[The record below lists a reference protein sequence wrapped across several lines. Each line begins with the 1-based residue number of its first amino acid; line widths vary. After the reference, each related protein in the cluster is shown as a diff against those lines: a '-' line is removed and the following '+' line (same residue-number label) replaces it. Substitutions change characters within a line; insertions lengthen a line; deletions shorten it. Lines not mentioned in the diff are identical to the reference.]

1 MEQKTYIEPAD
12 SLAGTDVDSVADKDH
27 ESDPTLKA
35 IYRILVL
42 IALMLGANVLYFGR
56 DLIMPLVLGLLLAM
70 TLSPVVRGLS
80 NYRISAP
87 IVSVLMISIAGL
99 VVTLGAYSLS
109 DSLSELVNSAPIVKE
124 KIEARL
130 LDYKEPIDSV
140 KKASDQLGTLV
151 ESINGEEVATVAVE
165 QPNLITA
172 AASSFATSATT
183 FAIALFMALFLLATG
198 TLFHEKLLD
207 LMSGPA
213 EKKQALK
220 IVYDIENQVSRYL
233 LTITIINAG
242 LGAVIAAVM
251 ALLNVPNP
259 IIWGIVAMFLNFLPF
274 VGAIVGSLAVGLV
287 SITTFD
293 SIGQALLA
301 PLLYYICSLIEGS
314 FITPLIIG
322 HRMSLNIVAV
332 FLSVTIWGWL
342 WGIPGVLMAV
352 PILVVIKV
360 ICDHIQG
367 WAAFGHFLTGRIDWD
382 PKVN

>member
-1 MEQKTYIEPAD
+1 MDQKANIEQTEYRANNTSQPD
-12 SLAGTDVDSVADKDH
+12 R
-27 ESDPTLKA
+27 TLSA
-35 IYRILVL
+35 IYRVLVL

-70 TLSPVVRGLS
+70 TLSPVVRATS
-80 NYRISAP
+80 NYRVPAP
-87 IVSVLMISIAGL
+87 IVSIIMIAIAGL
-99 VVTLGAYSLS
+99 IVTLGTYSLS
-109 DSLSELVNSAPIVKE
+109 DSLSDLIDSVPTVKE
-124 KIEARL
+124 KIETRL

-140 KKASDQLGTLV
+140 KQASDQLGTLV

-207 LMSGPA
+207 LMQGL
-213 EKKQALK
+213 EQKKQALK

-242 LGAVIAAVM
+242 LGVVIATMM
-251 ALLNVPNP
+251 AFLHVPNP
-259 IIWGIVAMFLNFLPF
+259 IVWGIVAMFLNFLPF
-274 VGAIVGSLAVGLV
+274 VGAAVGAVGVGLV

-293 SIGQALLA
+293 TIGPALLA
-301 PLLYYICSLIEGS
+301 SLIYYTCSLIEGS

-360 ICDHIQG
+360 ICDHVHG
-367 WAAFGHFLTGRIDWD
+367 WAAFGHFLTGRIDWES
-382 PKVN
+382 K

>member
-1 MEQKTYIEPAD
+1 MDSKANIER
-12 SLAGTDVDSVADKDH
+12 TEHRADKGNSQD
-27 ESDPTLKA
+27 STLSA
-35 IYRILVL
+35 IYRVLVL
-42 IALMLGANVLYFGR
+42 IALMLGSNVLYFGR

-70 TLSPVVRGLS
+70 TLSPVVRATS
-80 NYRISAP
+80 NYRVPAP
-87 IVSVLMISIAGL
+87 IVSIIMIAMAGL
-99 VVTLGAYSLS
+99 IVTLGTYSLS
-109 DSLSELVNSAPIVKE
+109 DSLSDLIDSVPTVKE
-124 KIEARL
+124 KIETRL

-140 KKASDQLGTLV
+140 KQASDQLGTLV

-207 LMSGPA
+207 LMPGL
-213 EKKQALK
+213 EQKKQALK
-220 IVYDIENQVSRYL
+220 IVYDIENNVSRYL
-233 LTITIINAG
+233 LTITMINAG
-242 LGAVIAAVM
+242 LGVVIATMM
-251 ALLNVPNP
+251 AILHVPNP
-259 IIWGIVAMFLNFLPF
+259 IVWGIVAMFLNFLPF
-274 VGAIVGSLAVGLV
+274 VGAAVGAVAVGLV

-293 SIGQALLA
+293 TIGPALLA
-301 PLLYYICSLIEGS
+301 SLIYYTCSLIEGS

-352 PILVVIKV
+352 PILVVVKV
-360 ICDHIQG
+360 ICDHVHG
-367 WAAFGHFLTGRIDWD
+367 WAAFGHFLSGRIDWES
-382 PKVN
+382 K

>member
-1 MEQKTYIEPAD
+1 MDLQTNIERSEERANNSKPQEKT
-12 SLAGTDVDSVADKDH
+12 LT
-27 ESDPTLKA
+27 A

-42 IALMLGANVLYFGR
+42 IALMLGSNVLYFGR

-70 TLSPVVRGLS
+70 TLSPVVRAAS
-80 NYRISAP
+80 NYKVPASIA
-87 IVSVLMISIAGL
+87 SVLMIAIAGL
-99 VVTLGAYSLS
+99 VVTLGTYSLS
-109 DSLSELVNSAPIVKE
+109 DSLSELIDSIPTVKDT
-124 KIEARL
+124 IESRL

-140 KKASDQLGTLV
+140 KQVSDQLGTLV
-151 ESINGEEVATVAVE
+151 ESINGEKVTTVAVE

-207 LMSGPA
+207 LMPGRKQ
-213 EKKQALK
+213 KKQALK

-242 LGAVIAAVM
+242 LGVVIATMM
-251 ALLNVPNP
+251 AILQVPNP
-259 IIWGIVAMFLNFLPF
+259 IVWGIAAMFLNFLPF
-274 VGAIVGSLAVGLV
+274 VGAAVGAVAVGLV

-293 SIGQALLA
+293 TIGPALLA
-301 PLLYYICSLIEGS
+301 SLIYYTCSLIEGS
-314 FITPLIIG
+314 FITPLVIG

-360 ICDHIQG
+360 ICDHVHG
-367 WAAFGHFLTGRIDWD
+367 WAAFGHFLTGRIDW
-382 PKVN
+382 KSS

>member
-1 MEQKTYIEPAD
+1 MKQKTNIERTESGVASKRTSD
-12 SLAGTDVDSVADKDH
+12 S
-27 ESDPTLKA
+27 TLKA
-35 IYRILVL
+35 IYRVLVL
-42 IALMLGANVLYFGR
+42 IAIMLGSNVLYFGR

-70 TLSPVVRGLS
+70 TLSPVVRALS
-80 NYRISAP
+80 NYRVPAP
-87 IVSVLMISIAGL
+87 IVSVLMIAIAGL
-99 VVTLGAYSLS
+99 IVTLGAYSLS
-109 DSLSELVNSAPIVKE
+109 DSLGELVESAPIVKE

-140 KKASDQLGTLV
+140 KQASEQLDRLV
-151 ESINGEEVATVAVE
+151 DSIDGDDVTTVAVE
-165 QPNLITA
+165 QPNLIAA

-207 LMSGPA
+207 LMSGLA

-233 LTITIINAG
+233 LTITVINAG
-242 LGAVIAAVM
+242 LGTVIAIAM

-259 IIWGIVAMFLNFLPF
+259 IVWGIVAMFLNFLPF
-274 VGAIVGSLAVGLV
+274 VGAIVGALAVGVV

-293 SIGQALLA
+293 SIGPALLA
-301 PLLYYICSLIEGS
+301 PLLYYSCSLIEGS
-314 FITPLIIG
+314 FLTPLIIG

-360 ICDHIQG
+360 ICAHIKG
-367 WAAFGHFLTGRIDWD
+367 WAAFGHFLTGRIDWE
-382 PKVN
+382 PR

>member
-1 MEQKTYIEPAD
+1 MDLQTKIERSEERANNSKPQEKT
-12 SLAGTDVDSVADKDH
+12 LT
-27 ESDPTLKA
+27 A

-42 IALMLGANVLYFGR
+42 IALMLGSNVLYFGR

-70 TLSPVVRGLS
+70 TLSPVVRAAS
-80 NYRISAP
+80 NYKVPASIA
-87 IVSVLMISIAGL
+87 SVLMIAIAGL
-99 VVTLGAYSLS
+99 VVTLGTYSLS
-109 DSLSELVNSAPIVKE
+109 DSLSELIDSIPTVKDT
-124 KIEARL
+124 IESRL

-140 KKASDQLGTLV
+140 KQVSEQLGTLV
-151 ESINGEEVATVAVE
+151 ESIKDEDMATVAVE

-207 LMSGPA
+207 LMPGL
-213 EKKQALK
+213 EQKKQALK

-233 LTITIINAG
+233 LTITMINAG
-242 LGAVIAAVM
+242 LGVVIATMM
-251 ALLNVPNP
+251 AILHVPNP
-259 IIWGIVAMFLNFLPF
+259 IVWGIVAMFLNFLPF
-274 VGAIVGSLAVGLV
+274 VGAAVGAVAVGLV

-293 SIGQALLA
+293 TIGPALLA
-301 PLLYYICSLIEGS
+301 SLIYYTCSLIEGS
-314 FITPLIIG
+314 LITPLIIG

-352 PILVVIKV
+352 PILVVVKV
-360 ICDHIQG
+360 ICDHVHG
-367 WAAFGHFLTGRIDWD
+367 WAAFGHFLTGRINWES
-382 PKVN
+382 K